1 MQPKTKRRIA
11 NYVGILLSAS
21 FLYFCFR
28 SLDAAALKRAFF
40 LPHPVW
46 LIGVVALNFVL
57 MGQRALLWSA
67 LLKPLGSLP
76 FWNLFDVLHIGY
88 MANNL
93 LPLKV
98 GEFFRASFIAKKWN
112 LPYARVLT
120 TVGLERF
127 FPGFTLIILLF
138 LAASELKIPGWIMTG
153 AYVLG
158 GVLLGVLGMLIFVW
172 LRKPDLSKWE
182 KRHRILFRVI
192 EFFDHIGEASQ
203 PLKSPTSF
211 LWMTFLA
218 LAGWAMQVVML
229 RWVEAAF
236 AVEISWLGSLFV
248 LVAINFA
255 ISLPSAPGNL
265 GTFELATVLAYTWL
279 GLDKATA
286 LGIAFYFH
294 FLQVIP
300 VTLVGLFYYFRWGLR
315 LKDMERT
322 DDEAGDCHP
331 EQSEGSATAQG

>member
-1 MQPKTKRRIA
+1 MQSKTKRRIA
-11 NYVGILLSAS
+11 NWAGILLSAS

-28 SLDAAALKRAFF
+28 SLDGADLKKVFF
-40 LPHPVW
+40 LPHPWW
-46 LIGVVALNFVL
+46 LLAVVALNFVL
-57 MGQRALLWSA
+57 MGQRALLWGT
-67 LLKPLGSLP
+67 LLKPLGRLP
-76 FWNLFDVLHIGY
+76 FWGLFDVLHIGY

-98 GEFFRASFIAKKWN
+98 GEFFRASFVAKKWS

-120 TVGLERF
+120 TVGLERL
-127 FPGFTLIILLF
+127 FPGFTLILLLF
-138 LAASELKIPGWIMTG
+138 LTTLELKIPSWILTG

-158 GVLLGVLGMLIFVW
+158 AVLLGVLAMLVLVW
-172 LRKPDLSKWE
+172 VRKPDLAKWE
-182 KRHRILFRVI
+182 KRHPAIYRTV
-192 EFFDHIGEASQ
+192 EFFHHIGEASQ
-203 PLKSPTSF
+203 PLRSPTSF

-218 LAGWAMQVVML
+218 LVGWAIQVGML
-229 RWVEAAF
+229 HLVEMAFGVEVSWV
-236 AVEISWLGSLFV
+236 GSLFV

-265 GTFELATVLAYTWL
+265 GTFELAAVLAYTWL

-286 LGIAFYFH
+286 LGIGFYFH

-315 LKDMERT
+315 LKDMERA
-322 DDEAGDCHP
+322 EEVAL
-331 EQSEGSATAQG
+331 A